1 MITPRTTRLLRVRD
15 LQQFRNLLVDLSTE
29 GESFATR
36 DRIVV
41 VPTHTASVHLRRTI
55 EKRCFSEKKA
65 IIFPEFVTR
74 NQLIECFASR
84 LTTISRTLTIL
95 EREVL
100 MSVACRSVEQ
110 GGTVPPFQLRSGLV
124 AEILKFYDS
133 LQRCLT
139 NVETFERLLL
149 STLQSKISIDRGA
162 ERLARQTK
170 FLASVFVEFEQL
182 CLNTGALDEHMVRHA
197 ILEQPTRK
205 PWNHVIVAV
214 RDNAAE
220 PGGLWSSDYNL
231 LARVPGLK
239 KLDVVVTE
247 NCLSGN
253 LHHRL
258 HEQLPGIEDIR
269 IVTDKSEEKIP
280 AIVTKNGL
288 LVQTSR
294 DREEEV
300 SNFSRWVKQLAR
312 ATSHS
317 ISLDHV
323 GLVVPRPLPYM
334 YLAQTVLRSASIPS
348 QMFEALPLAAEP
360 YAAALDLVL
369 TFVTS
374 GYSRTSA
381 IKLLRSPHFHFNYDG
396 KPVNPL
402 SVDALN
408 LALREINYLGGFSTL
423 ESIVKSWKTTKNT
436 NSICVSPIPAG
447 KLVLN
452 LAKQLLPITEP
463 GAPAAHLDVLLQF
476 LARNGTVPVSSDD
489 LRTRHLRVRV
499 SIISVLTALRD
510 AYSLHDE
517 RPNNFIELDRT
528 IRRWI
533 ESHTFSPRRDQAGV
547 CLVDAESA
555 AFGNFSSVQLAGLI
569 DGEWPNRPRR
579 NIFYSPGLLREF
591 GWSSEKDRIDGARAL
606 FRDLL
611 RLPTNNLVVSN
622 FLLEDDVIV
631 SGSPFLDELETT
643 GFQTVEESTT
653 SSPRIF
659 EIEALTLEPICIQ
672 GISANAREW
681 IDLRLQVDP
690 SNLAYHGNIQGYS
703 VTMYSPS
710 ALERYQDCPF
720 QFFSSEVLK
729 LEEPPEDHL
738 MMSHR
743 ERGRFIHEVLQCFF
757 QAWDQL
763 GIKVMTPERVGE
775 ARDLFAKIAKPLLDR
790 LPEAE
795 AVIERM
801 HLFGSAVAVGIVDR
815 IITIEILRPSEV
827 QSRLLEYPLE
837 GTFTLGVDDGRT
849 VPLRGVADRI
859 DLLNGSRLRIIDY
872 KSGNSPILS
881 RALQVPVYALC
892 AVERL
897 KERDETSWA
906 VDTAAYV
913 AFGQPE
919 PFSPVV
925 SVEKTDTGKAL
936 LAARNRVFTVV
947 DNIEQGVF
955 PPSPFKKS
963 LCRYCAFTEVC
974 RKDYVSDV

>member
-29 GESFATR
+29 GESFSAR

-55 EKRCFSEKKA
+55 EQRCFAKKKA

-84 LTTISRTLTIL
+84 LTAISRALTIF

-100 MSVACRSVEQ
+100 MGVACRSVEQ

-133 LQRCLT
+133 LQRCLA

-170 FLASVFVEFEQL
+170 FLAAVFVEFEQL
-182 CLNTGALDEHMVRHA
+182 CLNTGALDEHMVRRI

-205 PWNHVIVAV
+205 PWNHVILAV

-220 PGGLWSSDYNL
+220 PGGLWSSDYDL
-231 LARVPGLK
+231 LSRVPGLK

-258 HEQLPGIEDIR
+258 HEQLPGIEEIR
-269 IVTDKSEEKIP
+269 ISTDSSEKKNPSI
-280 AIVTKNGL
+280 ATKEGL

-312 ATSHS
+312 ETPHS
-317 ISLDHV
+317 IHLDHI
-323 GLVVPRPLPYM
+323 GLVVPRPLPYV
-334 YLAQTVLRSASIPS
+334 YVAQTVLRSASIPS

-369 TFVTS
+369 TFATS

-381 IKLLRSPHFHFNYDG
+381 IRLLRSPHFHFNYDG
-396 KPVNPL
+396 NPVDPL

-408 LALREINYLGGFSTL
+408 LALQETNYLGGFSTL
-423 ESIVKSWKTTKNT
+423 ESIVKSWETTNNT
-436 NSICVSPIPAG
+436 NSVCASPIPAG

-463 GAPAAHLDVLLQF
+463 AAPAAHLDVLLQF
-476 LARNGTVPVSSDD
+476 LTRNSAVPISSDD
-489 LRTRHLRVRV
+489 LQTRHLRVRV
-499 SIISVLTALRD
+499 LVISVLTALRN
-510 AYSLHDE
+510 AYSLYDE
-517 RPNNFIELDRT
+517 HPNNFIELDRT

-555 AFGNFSSVQLAGLI
+555 AFRNFNSVQLAGLI
-569 DGEWPNRPRR
+569 DGEWPSRPRR
-579 NIFYSPGLLREF
+579 NIFYPPGLLREL
-591 GWSSEKDRIDGARAL
+591 GWFSERDRIDGARAL

-611 RLPTNNLVVSN
+611 RLPTKNLVVSN
-622 FLLEDDVIV
+622 FSLEDDTIV
-631 SGSPFLDELETT
+631 SGSPFLDELETI
-643 GFQTVEESTT
+643 GFPTVEESST

-659 EIEALTLEPICIQ
+659 EIEALTLEPTCVQ
-672 GISANAREW
+672 EISADAREW
-681 IDLRLQVDP
+681 IDLRLQIDS
-690 SNLAYHGNIQGYS
+690 SNLAYHGSIQGYS
-703 VTMYSPS
+703 ATAYSPS

-720 QFFSSEVLK
+720 KFFASEVLK
-729 LEEPPEDHL
+729 IEEPPEDHL
-738 MMSHR
+738 IMSRR
-743 ERGRFIHEVLQCFF
+743 ERGRFIHEVLQRFF
-757 QAWDQL
+757 EAWDQR
-763 GIKVMTPERVGE
+763 GIKVITPERVGE
-775 ARDLFAKIAKPLLDR
+775 ARDLFAKISKPLLDR
-790 LPEAE
+790 LPKAE
-795 AVIERM
+795 AAIERM
-801 HLFGSAVAVGIVDR
+801 HLFGSAVAMGIVDR
-815 IITIEILRPSEV
+815 IITVETLRPNEV
-827 QSRLLEYPLE
+827 QARLLEYTLK
-837 GTFTLGVDDGRT
+837 GTFTLGADDGRT

-859 DLLNGSRLRIIDY
+859 DLLNGSRLRVIDY
-872 KSGNSPILS
+872 KSGNPPILS

-892 AVERL
+892 AAERL
-897 KERDETSWA
+897 KERDGKAWA

-913 AFGQPE
+913 AFGQRE

-925 SVEKTDTGKAL
+925 SVEKTDTEKSL
-936 LAARNRVFTVV
+936 FEARNRVFAVI

-963 LCRYCAFTEVC
+963 LCRSCAFTAVC
-974 RKDYVSDV
+974 RKDYVS

>member
-15 LQQFRNLLVDLSTE
+15 LKQFRNLLVDLSTE
-29 GESFATR
+29 GESFSAR

-41 VPTHTASVHLRRTI
+41 VPTQTASVHLRRTI
-55 EKRCFSEKKA
+55 EQHCFSKKKA

-84 LTTISRTLTIL
+84 LTTISRALTIF

-110 GGTVPPFQLRSGLV
+110 AGTVPPFQLRSGLV
-124 AEILKFYDS
+124 TEILKFYDS
-133 LQRCLT
+133 LQKCLA

-149 STLQSKISIDRGA
+149 GTLQSKISIDRGA

-182 CLNTGALDEHMVRHA
+182 SLNTGALDEHMMRRV
-197 ILEQPTRK
+197 ILEQPARK
-205 PWNHVIVAV
+205 PWNHVVVAV

-220 PGGLWSSDYNL
+220 PGGLWSSDYDF

-239 KLDVVVTE
+239 KLDVVVTD

-258 HEQLPGIEDIR
+258 REELPGIDEVR
-269 IVTDKSEEKIP
+269 ISTDESEKKNP
-280 AIVTKNGL
+280 SIVTKNGL

-300 SNFSRWVKQLAR
+300 SNFSRWIKQLAR
-312 ATSHS
+312 EKSHS
-317 ISLDHV
+317 IHLDHI
-323 GLVVPRPLPYM
+323 GLVVPRPLPYV
-334 YLAQTVLRSASIPS
+334 YLARTVMRSASIPS

-374 GYSRTSA
+374 GYSRASA
-381 IKLLRSPHFHFNYDG
+381 IRLLRSPHFHFNYDG
-396 KPVNPL
+396 KPVDPL

-408 LALREINYLGGFSTL
+408 LALRETNYLGEFSTL

-436 NSICVSPIPAG
+436 NSVSTSPIPAG

-452 LAKQLLPITEP
+452 LAKQLLPLTEP
-463 GAPAAHLDVLLQF
+463 AGPAAHLDVLLQF
-476 LARNGTVPVSSDD
+476 LTRNSTIPISSDD
-489 LRTRHLRVRV
+489 LRTRHLRVRALV
-499 SIISVLTALRD
+499 ISVLTALRD

-517 RPNNFIELDRT
+517 HPNNFIELDRT

-533 ESHTFSPRRDQAGV
+533 ESHTFSPRRDQEGV

-555 AFGNFSSVQLAGLI
+555 AFANFNSVQLAGLI
-569 DGEWPNRPRR
+569 DGEWPDRPRR
-579 NIFYSPGLLREF
+579 NIFYSPGLLREL
-591 GWSSEKDRIDGARAL
+591 GWFSERDRIDGARAL
-606 FRDLL
+606 FQDLL
-611 RLPTNNLVVSN
+611 ELPAKNLVVSN
-622 FLLEDDVIV
+622 FSLEDDTIV
-631 SGSPFLDELETT
+631 SGSPFLDELETI
-643 GFQTVEESTT
+643 GFPTVEGSTT

-659 EIEALTLEPICIQ
+659 EIEALTLEPICVQ
-672 GISANAREW
+672 KISAEAREW
-681 IDLRLQVDP
+681 IDLRLQVDS
-690 SNLAYHGNIQGYS
+690 SNLAYHGSIPGYS
-703 VTMYSPS
+703 TTVYSPS

-720 QFFSSEVLK
+720 KFFASEVLK
-729 LEEPPEDHL
+729 IEEPLEDHL
-738 MMSHR
+738 VMSHR
-743 ERGRFIHEVLQCFF
+743 ERGRFIHEVLQRFF
-757 QAWDQL
+757 EAWDQL
-763 GIKVMTPERVGE
+763 GIKVITPERVDQ
-775 ARDLFAKIAKPLLDR
+775 ARELFVRISKPLLNR
-790 LPEAE
+790 LPTAE

-801 HLFGSAVAVGIVDR
+801 HLFGSAVAMGIVDR
-815 IITIEILRPSEV
+815 IITVETLRPNEV
-827 QSRLLEYPLE
+827 QARLLEYPLE
-837 GTFTLGVDDGRT
+837 GTFTLGSDDGRT
-849 VPLRGVADRI
+849 VSLRGVADRI
-859 DLLNGSRLRIIDY
+859 DLLNGSRFRIIDY

-897 KERDETSWA
+897 KKHDEKSWA

-913 AFGQPE
+913 AFGQRE

-925 SVEKTDTGKAL
+925 SVEKPDTGKSL
-936 LAARNRVFTVV
+936 LEARNRVFTVI

-963 LCRYCAFTEVC
+963 LCRSCAFTGVC
-974 RKDYVSDV
+974 RKDYVS